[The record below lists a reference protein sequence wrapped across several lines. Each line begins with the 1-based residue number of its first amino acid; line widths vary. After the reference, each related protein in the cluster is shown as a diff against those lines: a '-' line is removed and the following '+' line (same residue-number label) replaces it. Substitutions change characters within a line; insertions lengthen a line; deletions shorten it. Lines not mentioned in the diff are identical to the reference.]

1 MTMRKSLSRC
11 PYRAPEVLQQVT
23 FQPESDLLARSITES
38 LNNAGVFTSA
48 QEVDYQD
55 FSDASANYFEW
66 E

>member
-1 MTMRKSLSRC
+1 MRKSLLRC
-11 PYRAPEVLQQVT
+11 HYKTPEVLQQVT
-23 FQPESDLLARSITES
+23 CQPESDLLAGSVKES

-55 FSDASANYFEW
+55 FSDASTNYFEW